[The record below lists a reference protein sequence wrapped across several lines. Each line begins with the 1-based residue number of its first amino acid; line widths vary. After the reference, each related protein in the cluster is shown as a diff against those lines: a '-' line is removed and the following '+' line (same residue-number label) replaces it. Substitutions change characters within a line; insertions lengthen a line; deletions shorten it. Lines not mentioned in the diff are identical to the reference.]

1 MWLWGE
7 FRCITMAINIWTFFF
22 VVVFNNQYASSIEY
36 DSLEQCLQQQYEVEK
51 NPNVLYYEREWID
64 TVEYGCVK
72 RIKRYVEECELL
84 PMDYV
89 NKKQCIPYWEHWAKN
104 RR

>member
-1 MWLWGE
+1 MDIFL
-7 FRCITMAINIWTFFF
+7 RCG
-22 VVVFNNQYASSIEY
+22 FNNQYASSIEY

-51 NPNVLYYEREWID
+51 NPSVLYYERQWID
-64 TVEYGCVK
+64 TLEYGCVK

>member
-1 MWLWGE
+1 
-7 FRCITMAINIWTFFF
+7 MAINIWTFFF

-36 DSLEQCLQQQYEVEK
+36 DSLEQCLQQQYKVEK
-51 NPNVLYYEREWID
+51 DPSVLYYEREWID
-64 TVEYGCVK
+64 TLEYGCVK

>member
-7 FRCITMAINIWTFFF
+7 FRCITMAINISTFFF

>member
-1 MWLWGE
+1 M
-7 FRCITMAINIWTFFF
+7 
-22 VVVFNNQYASSIEY
+22 VFNNQYASSIEY

-51 NPNVLYYEREWID
+51 NPSVLYYERQWID
-64 TVEYGCVK
+64 TLEYGCVK

>member
-1 MWLWGE
+1 
-7 FRCITMAINIWTFFF
+7 MAINIWTFFF

-51 NPNVLYYEREWID
+51 NPSVLYYEREWID
-64 TVEYGCVK
+64 TLEYGCVK

>member
-1 MWLWGE
+1 M
-7 FRCITMAINIWTFFF
+7 TINIWTFFF
-22 VVVFNNQYASSIEY
+22 VVVFNNQYTSAIEY
-36 DSLEQCLQQQYEVEK
+36 NSLEQCLQQQYEVEK
-51 NPNVLYYEREWID
+51 DPSVLYYEREWID
-64 TVEYGCVK
+64 TLEYGCVK

>member
-1 MWLWGE
+1 
-7 FRCITMAINIWTFFF
+7 
-22 VVVFNNQYASSIEY
+22 
-36 DSLEQCLQQQYEVEK
+36 
-51 NPNVLYYEREWID
+51 VLYYERQWID
-64 TVEYGCVK
+64 TLEYGCVK

>member
-1 MWLWGE
+1 
-7 FRCITMAINIWTFFF
+7 MAINIWTFFF

-51 NPNVLYYEREWID
+51 NPSVLYYERQWID
-64 TVEYGCVK
+64 TLEYGCVK

>member
-1 MWLWGE
+1 MWLWGG

-51 NPNVLYYEREWID
+51 NPSVLYYEREWID

>member
-1 MWLWGE
+1 
-7 FRCITMAINIWTFFF
+7 MAINIWTFFF

-51 NPNVLYYEREWID
+51 NPSVLYYEREWID

>member
-1 MWLWGE
+1 MWLWRE

-22 VVVFNNQYASSIEY
+22 VVVFNNQYATSVEY
-36 DSLEQCLQQQYEVEK
+36 ETLEKCLTQQYAVEK
-51 NPNVLYYEREWID
+51 DPSLLYYDDRDII
-64 TVEYGCVK
+64 TIEYGCVK
-72 RIKRYVEECELL
+72 RMRRYVEQCELL

-89 NKKQCIPYWEHWAKN
+89 NKKQCIPYWNHWAKN